1 MPLALDETLIRNAA
15 AGGAALERLLAEV
28 WPEAY
33 RISLALLRDRGLAED
48 AAQDAC
54 AALARSLP
62 RLKTPA
68 SFPAWCYRL
77 IVNHVISIARKRPDT
92 VALDRSSD
100 CKVSFE
106 RADALDLYDALGA
119 LPIAQRA
126 AVILHYYAG
135 LNSAEIAAAT
145 GQPASTIRFHLMLA
159 RRALRN
165 ALGAST
171 KSPMPSEEI
180 ASDVR

>member
-1 MPLALDETLIRNAA
+1 MPLSLDETLIRNAA
-15 AGGAALERLLAEV
+15 GGGAALERLLAEV

-33 RISLALLRDRGLAED
+33 RISLAILRDRGLAED

-54 AALARSLP
+54 ASLARSLP
-62 RLKTPA
+62 QLKTPPA
-68 SFPAWCYRL
+68 FPAWCYRL
-77 IVNHVISIARKRPDT
+77 IVNHALSIARRRPDT
-92 VALDRSSD
+92 VALDAGAD

-126 AVILHYYAG
+126 ALLLHYYAG

-145 GQPASTIRFHLMLA
+145 GLPASTIRFHLMLA
-159 RRALRN
+159 RRALRK
-165 ALGAST
+165 ALG
-171 KSPMPSEEI
+171 PGNIHYVHNEEI